1 MISPIINLIFRDSL
15 VNLLN
20 FIINLTYETKISKKY
35 IAKS

>member
-20 FIINLTYETKISKKY
+20 FIINLTYETKISKKS